1 MKLSDLISRVRS
13 YTRDTTGTL
22 FSTSDVKAFINEGVD
37 KFRQIKQLEDMNY
50 LENDSDIPKLLPIQY
65 HYSLAMYSA
74 SRCFS
79 QDEQHYASQTY
90 MDEFN
95 ALFNLI
101 ELGIKEGTIVIE
113 DENGNSIS
121 DNKEMDSVKD
131 VYFIRSVDNG

>member
-1 MKLSDLISRVRS
+1 
-13 YTRDTTGTL
+13 
-22 FSTSDVKAFINEGVD
+22 
-37 KFRQIKQLEDMNY
+37 
-50 LENDSDIPKLLPIQY
+50 
-65 HYSLAMYSA
+65 
-74 SRCFS
+74 
-79 QDEQHYASQTY
+79 

-113 DENGNSIS
+113 DEQGNSII